1 MSKDYLQWL
10 KQSDYDLNTA
20 NAMFQA
26 ERYFY
31 AVFMCHL
38 SIENAQGLL
47 QFKHGGLPP
56 KTHNLIRL
64 LHKANVTPNESE
76 SRFHVKLNEVSVAT
90 RYPEDIEVISKQY
103 DRSTPSD
110 IIKRTKEALR
120 WIKNQF

>member
-31 AVFMCHL
+31 AVFMRHL
-38 SIENAQGLL
+38 SIVKAQGLL

-76 SRFHVKLNEVSVAT
+76 SRFHVK
-90 RYPEDIEVISKQY
+90 
-103 DRSTPSD
+103 
-110 IIKRTKEALR
+110 
-120 WIKNQF
+120 